1 MDAETLH
8 ELSAAYAL
16 DALDDAERES
26 FEQHLAGCE
35 RCRADVADFSSV
47 SGSLAF
53 AVEPAVP
60 PPALKERILVAA
72 RAERPNVVPLRPR
85 WAYPVAAVAAVAA
98 CAVVGLGLWN
108 ISLHDRLG
116 GEGGQAIQ
124 RVAVSGASNSFVV
137 YSGHSAGLV
146 LSGVDSAP
154 SGKTYEAWVIHGKTT
169 SPAGLFA
176 GGRRTTYVPLTRRV
190 AKGSIVAVTL
200 EPAGGSA
207 QPTTKP
213 FVVSSPV

>member
-1 MDAETLH
+1 MDAEALH

-16 DALDDAERES
+16 DALDDAEREV
-26 FEQHLAGCE
+26 FEQHLAECG
-35 RCRADVADFSSV
+35 RCRADVAEFSSV

-53 AVEPAVP
+53 AVEPASP
-60 PPALKERILVAA
+60 PPALKERILAGA

-85 WAYPVAAVAAVAA
+85 SVYPAAAAAVAA

-116 GEGGQAIQ
+116 SSGQAIQ
-124 RVAVSGASNSFVV
+124 RVAVSGSANSFVV
-137 YSGHSAGLV
+137 YSRGSAGLV
-146 LSGVDSAP
+146 LSGVDPAP

-176 GGRRTTYVPLTRRV
+176 GGRRTTYVPLTRQV
-190 AKGSIVAVTL
+190 SKGSVVAVTL